1 MSTTISAIR
10 EIDQSLKDK
19 GRDLKLTDVLA
30 VMDSSGNVILRPIQI
45 HIEEAIRILQEMFL
59 SRADEFAQLSKEE
72 VINIV
77 DEEIKKRRKKEAADL
92 LDKVLDEHID
102 DELSRLPEE
111 ELMKCIDDQIQE
123 VRTERKKKCH
133 SSLNESRR

>member
-1 MSTTISAIR
+1 MSTTLSTIR
-10 EIDQSLKDK
+10 EIDQSLKGISRK

-30 VMDSSGNVILRPIQI
+30 VMDENGNVILRPIQI

-59 SRADEFAQLSKEE
+59 GRSDEFAQLSREE

-92 LDKVLDEHID
+92 LDKVLDKHID

-111 ELMKCIDDQIQE
+111 ELMKCIDEQIQE
-123 VRTERKKKCH
+123 VRAERRKKRHPSFK
-133 SSLNESRR
+133 